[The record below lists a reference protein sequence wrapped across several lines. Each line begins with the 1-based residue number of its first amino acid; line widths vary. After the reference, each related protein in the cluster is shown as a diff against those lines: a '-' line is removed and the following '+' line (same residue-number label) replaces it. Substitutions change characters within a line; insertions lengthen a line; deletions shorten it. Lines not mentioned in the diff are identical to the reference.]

1 MVYVNIKDDDT
12 VGYMAIVRLPE
23 ENNKYAFFN
32 INKNILKP
40 CRFNSEEEAFSDIYK
55 YIKNGKVKRLTIQSN
70 ENHIYDK
77 VNNTYLLDK
86 RTIYG
91 DGIMYF
97 PHIYTDS
104 IPVLTPYSIKENK
117 NG

>member
-1 MVYVNIKDDDT
+1 MVYVNIKDDGT

-32 INKNILKP
+32 INKKVLKP
-40 CRFNSEEEAFSDIYK
+40 CRFNSEEEAFFDIYK
-55 YIKNGKVKRLTIQSN
+55 YIKNGRVKRLAIQSN

-77 VNNTYLLDK
+77 INNTYIID
-86 RTIYG
+86 
-91 DGIMYF
+91 
-97 PHIYTDS
+97 
-104 IPVLTPYSIKENK
+104 KENK

>member
-32 INKNILKP
+32 INKKILKP
-40 CRFNSEEEAFSDIYK
+40 CRFDSEEEAFADIYK
-55 YIKNGKVKRLTIQSN
+55 YIKNERVKGMTIKSN
-70 ENHIYDK
+70 KNHVYDK
-77 VNNTYLLDK
+77 INNTYLIDK
-86 RTIYG
+86 EY
-91 DGIMYF
+91 
-97 PHIYTDS
+97 
-104 IPVLTPYSIKENK
+104 K